1 MKPRVV
7 PATAEGFFQAADD
20 RKTGRI
26 CADLADMLEQKLR
39 GELTADEDKK
49 AKGKLK
55 RGRRFDT
62 PHAQYNKG

>member
-1 MKPRVV
+1 MARIDIGQNIMKPKVV

-39 GELTADEDKK
+39 GEMTEDE
-49 AKGKLK
+49 
-55 RGRRFDT
+55 
-62 PHAQYNKG
+62 Y